1 MLPIGSSLILPAGV
15 KEGNAVS
22 FTPQNTRHENKLLGN
37 SKGTEETSAGI
48 IKNEGKNNKL
58 HQIRWSEAH
67 CEEEAPLHVEMPF
80 HRVRYLLYFKQNRS
94 PETPGDSDT

>member
-1 MLPIGSSLILPAGV
+1 MLPIDSPLILHAGV

-22 FTPQNTRHENKLLGN
+22 FTPQNTRRENKLLGN
-37 SKGTEETSAGI
+37 SKGMEETSAGI

-67 CEEEAPLHVEMPF
+67 CEEEVLLQVEMPF
-80 HRVRYLLYFKQNRS
+80 YCV
-94 PETPGDSDT
+94 